1 MGPGRRRPSRAQSY
15 FPKKENQW
23 GVGFRRWRPPA
34 KQQCPEARGNSAQLR
49 PMESGGPGAK
59 TACVDFLRRGKL
71 RLWWAAQGE
80 FPFAECSSQK
90 LVLICHCDGASALR
104 GRAGSGGM
112 AGTWAQKPFAHP
124 ILHSP
129 RRRTRGEWDLGA
141 GDPQQSSRAQ
151 GARGG
156 PAPLCPMER
165 GGPGAQTACVDF
177 LCQGT
182 VRLWIA
188 AGGEFPFAE

>member
-59 TACVDFLRRGKL
+59 TACVDFLRRGRL
-71 RLWWAAQGE
+71 RLWCAAQGE

-90 LVLICHCDGASALR
+90 LVLGRRCEGASVLC
-104 GRAGSGGM
+104 GRAGSGCM
-112 AGTWAQKPFAHP
+112 AVVWVQKAFARP
-124 ILHSP
+124 ILHPHEGEPVGSVIRVPESP
-129 RRRTRGEWDLGA
+129 
-141 GDPQQSSRAQ
+141 SK
-151 GARGG
+151 
-156 PAPLCPMER
+156 
-165 GGPGAQTACVDF
+165 
-177 LCQGT
+177 
-182 VRLWIA
+182 A
-188 AGGEFPFAE
+188 AGPRDPGVAQLSCALWRAEGQSRKRIAGLS